1 MKDSSSAVDLGVPK
15 DSSLSTVFQSN
26 ESAFVALL
34 ALYARPGQTIADVTW
49 GRGVFWKHVL
59 FPEQTYDLRATDLMN
74 GVDFRDLPYEAAT
87 IDALVIDP
95 PYRYTPA
102 TNQAHVTDQQYQLK
116 ASAPTRTQGVIE
128 LYLDGMRE
136 AHRVLK
142 MGGFM
147 FVKCQDTV
155 QDGKNIWTH
164 VDLINA
170 AEGLGFAVRD
180 LAVVTNDNAPA
191 TRWSFQRH
199 LRKHHSYFLVMRKGG
214 HFPFGLPSVE
224 KR

>member
-1 MKDSSSAVDLGVPK
+1 MTSAVDFGVDK
-15 DSSLSTVFQSN
+15 AAELNSVADSN
-26 ESAFVALL
+26 EEAFARLIR
-34 ALYARPGQTIADVTW
+34 LYAREGQTIADVTF
-49 GRGVFWKHVL
+49 GRGVFWKRVPQML
-59 FPEQTYDLRATDLMN
+59 YDVKASDLMD
-74 GVDFRDLPYEAAT
+74 GIDFRALPYTEAS
-87 IDALVIDP
+87 IDVVVLDP

-102 TNQAHVTDQQYQLK
+102 KNQAHVTDAQYQLQ

-142 MGGFM
+142 QGGFL
-147 FVKCQDTV
+147 FIKCQDTV
-155 QDGKNIWTH
+155 QDGKQLWSH

-170 AEGLGFAVRD
+170 AAGLGYAVRD
-180 LAVVTNDNAPA
+180 LLVVTNDAAPA

>member
-1 MKDSSSAVDLGVPK
+1 MTSSAIDLGVTK
-15 DSSLSTVFQSN
+15 DASLSTVFESN
-26 ESAFVALL
+26 EAAFAALL
-34 ALYARPGQTIADVTW
+34 RLYARPGQTIADVTY
-49 GRGVFWKHVL
+49 GRGVFWKNVKW
-59 FPEQTYDLRATDLMN
+59 TDYDVQATDLMD
-74 GVDFRDLPYEAAT
+74 GVDFRALPYGPAS
-87 IDALVIDP
+87 IDALVLDP

-102 TNQAHVTDQQYQLK
+102 ANQAHVTDAQYQLQ

-128 LYLDGMRE
+128 LYLAGMKE
-136 AHRVLK
+136 AQRVLR
-142 MGGFM
+142 MGGFL

-164 VDLINA
+164 VDLINK
-170 AEGLGFAVRD
+170 AEPLGFAVRD
-180 LAVVTNDNAPA
+180 LAVVTNDAAPA

>member
-1 MKDSSSAVDLGVPK
+1 MTNAIDLGVDK
-15 DSSLSTVFQSN
+15 SHDLNSVAESN
-26 ESAFVALL
+26 EEAFARLIR
-34 ALYARPGQTIADVTW
+34 LYAREGQTIADVTF
-49 GRGVFWKHVL
+49 GRGVFWKHVSQML
-59 FPEQTYDLRATDLMN
+59 YDVKASDLMD
-74 GVDFRDLPYEAAT
+74 GIDFRALPYTEAS
-87 IDALVIDP
+87 IDVVVLDP

-102 TNQAHVTDQQYQLK
+102 KNQAHVADAQYQLQ
-116 ASAPTRTQGVIE
+116 ASAPTRTQGVVE

-136 AHRVLK
+136 ANRVLK
-142 MGGFM
+142 QGGFL

-155 QDGKNIWTH
+155 QDGKQIWTH

-170 AEGLGFAVRD
+170 ADGLGYAVRD
-180 LAVVTNDNAPA
+180 LLVVTNDTAPA

-199 LRKHHSYFLVMRKGG
+199 LRKHHSYFLVLRKGG